1 MTEVKDC
8 FELSSPKI
16 LVEKQYDKQDNVLD
30 KLRSNNVNR
39 LIIGHL
45 NINSVRNKFEMLQ
58 EVIRGKL
65 DIFLISETKLDDSF
79 PISQFLIDGYSPPF
93 RLDRN
98 GYGGGL
104 LLFVREDIPSKTLT
118 EYKNKNG
125 IENMFLE
132 INLRSKKW
140 LLSCSYNPNASNIK
154 DHLEYI
160 GKGITH
166 YSTKYENFFLMEDF
180 NMWGH

>member
-1 MTEVKDC
+1 MTSFSSFEMTEVKNC

-16 LVEKQYDKQDNVLD
+16 LVEKQFDKQDNVLD

-132 INLRSKKW
+132 INLR
-140 LLSCSYNPNASNIK
+140 
-154 DHLEYI
+154 
-160 GKGITH
+160 
-166 YSTKYENFFLMEDF
+166 
-180 NMWGH
+180 